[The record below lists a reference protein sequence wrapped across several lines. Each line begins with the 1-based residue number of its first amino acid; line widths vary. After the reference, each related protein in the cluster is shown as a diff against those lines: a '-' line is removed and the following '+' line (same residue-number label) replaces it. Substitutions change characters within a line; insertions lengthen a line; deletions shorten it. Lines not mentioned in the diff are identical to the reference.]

1 MKSILL
7 QRKACWHTDGMTKTF
22 KGTGGQILAK
32 ALSQH
37 GVRHIACVAGESYLP
52 VLDALSDHPEIKVFT
67 CRHES
72 GAGFMA
78 EAWGKLSGHPGIVF
92 VTRGPGVCNASI
104 AVHTARQDSTPLILF
119 MGQVRRGERTR
130 EAFQEVSVERV
141 FGSIAKWAADIDDPA
156 RIPEFVNRAFHIAM
170 SGRPGPVVLGLPED
184 MLSAL
189 AEAPGAVLPVH
200 YTPSVPSPETVKVIL
215 EKISAARRP
224 VVILGGAGWTD
235 AGIADIES
243 FCSAAHLPVAVSFR
257 RHDVFNHRHA
267 CYIGELGTGTNPKLA
282 ARVHDADLIIA
293 LGARLNEI
301 ATQGYTLLGE
311 PPEPRPELIHVHLD
325 AAEIGKVYRP
335 SVGVACDMNALAA
348 SLAGRLTAVDGRAH
362 ADWTASARAD
372 YEVWSNIPDTSVS
385 DWQGA
390 DMTQVFRHV
399 RDLLPIDAIV
409 TSDAGNFSG
418 WAQRYLRYGR
428 PGRFLGPLS
437 GAMGYGVPSA
447 VAASLAHPEKC
458 VVGLC
463 GDGGFMMTA
472 SELATA
478 MHHHAKPIILVCNN
492 HLYGT
497 IRMHQM
503 RKYPARPA
511 LATDLTNPDFVAFA
525 QSFGAFACR
534 IERASDFS
542 AAFAAARESG
552 RVAVL
557 EIRMD
562 PRQISTGS
570 NL

>member
-1 MKSILL
+1 
-7 QRKACWHTDGMTKTF
+7 MTKTF

-32 ALSQH
+32 ALSVH
-37 GVRHIACVAGESYLP
+37 GVRHISCVAGESYLP
-52 VLDALSDHPEIKVFT
+52 VLDALLDHPEIKVFT

-78 EAWGKLSGHPGIVF
+78 EAWGKLTGHPGIVF

-119 MGQVRRGERTR
+119 MGQVRRSERTR

-189 AEAPGAVLPVH
+189 SETHAGVLPVS
-200 YTPSVPSPETVKVIL
+200 YAPPVPPAETIKVIL

-224 VVILGGAGWTD
+224 LVIMGGAGWTD
-235 AGIADIES
+235 TGIADFES

-257 RHDVFNHRHA
+257 RHDLFNHRHA

-282 ARVHDADLIIA
+282 ARVHDADLI
-293 LGARLNEI
+293 LVVGARLNEI

-311 PPEPRPELIHVHLD
+311 PPEPRAEVIQVHLD
-325 AAEIGKVYRP
+325 SGEIGKIYRP
-335 SVGVACDMNALAA
+335 SVGVACDVNALAGA
-348 SLAGRLTAVDGRAH
+348 LAARFSVDGRAH
-362 ADWTASARAD
+362 AEWTAAARQD
-372 YEVWSNIPDTSVS
+372 YEMWTQIPETSIFP
-385 DWQGA
+385 WQGA
-390 DMTQVFRHV
+390 DMTDVFRQL
-399 RDLLPIDAIV
+399 REILPADAIV

-447 VAASLAHPEKC
+447 IAASLAHPEKC

-478 MHHHAKPIILVCNN
+478 IHHGAKPVILVCNN
-492 HLYGT
+492 SMYGT
-497 IRMHQM
+497 IRMHQE
-503 RKYPARPA
+503 RKYPGRVS
-511 LATDLTNPDFVAFA
+511 ATDLTNPDFVAFA
-525 QSFGAFACR
+525 RSFGAFAQAV
-534 IERASDFS
+534 ETAADFT
-542 AAFAAARESG
+542 AAFAAARASG
-552 RVAVL
+552 RVSVI

-562 PRQISTGS
+562 PRQITTGTR
-570 NL
+570 L